1 MPSNQVNTP
10 SLILA
15 SGLLIENFSI
25 MYVIAGSIKDIE
37 DVKGDKISQIKTM
50 PVVMGRKFS
59 IRVSIFLMLSFNI
72 LLITLYF
79 SHFNN
84 YKYLLAINLGVIL
97 PNSYCVFYLVKNQ
110 IKSNFRYVQKI
121 QKITV
126 IMGLITLIIIRNN
139 L

>member
-1 MPSNQVNTP
+1 
-10 SLILA
+10 
-15 SGLLIENFSI
+15 
-25 MYVIAGSIKDIE
+25 
-37 DVKGDKISQIKTM
+37 
-50 PVVMGRKFS
+50 
-59 IRVSIFLMLSFNI
+59 LMLSFNI
-72 LLITLYF
+72 LLISLYF

-110 IKSNFRYVQKI
+110 IKSNFRHVQKI
-121 QKITV
+121 QKTTI